1 MKPRYDPRI
10 FLAFTLSRTIQMRL
24 GEHQAG
30 LQQYLTEWH
39 FIPHV
44 NFHVT
49 LRFIGEVPE
58 EEIPGI
64 CTTCAE
70 ISNRYYPVT
79 LHWYKLDYF
88 GAPHSARV
96 LFAAA
101 EDSPALTS
109 LARELNNST
118 PGTDESRPFHPHVTL
133 AKARRQMQPGVVE
146 RNANMLRRLRE
157 LGRIGPQPLDVDLT
171 TVHREFVL
179 METLW
184 IGRAVEYRVRER
196 FQFNEEAEPLY
207 GG

>member
-1 MKPRYDPRI
+1 LKPRYDPRI

-30 LQQYLTEWH
+30 LQQYLAEWH

-44 NFHVT
+44 NFHMT

-58 EEIPGI
+58 DEIPAI
-64 CTTCAE
+64 CTACAG
-70 ISNRYYPVT
+70 IAKRYYPVT
-79 LHWYKLDYF
+79 LHWHKLDFF

-101 EDSPALTS
+101 EDAPALTN
-109 LARELNNST
+109 LARELNSNT
-118 PGTDESRPFHPHVTL
+118 PGMDESRPFHPHVTL

-184 IGRAVEYRVRER
+184 IGRVVEYRVRER
-196 FQFNEEAEPLY
+196 FPFIEEEEEL
-207 GG
+207 